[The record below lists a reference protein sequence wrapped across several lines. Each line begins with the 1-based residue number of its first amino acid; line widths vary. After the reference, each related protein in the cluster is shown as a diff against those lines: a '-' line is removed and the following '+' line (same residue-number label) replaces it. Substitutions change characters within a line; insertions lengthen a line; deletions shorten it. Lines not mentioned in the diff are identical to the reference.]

1 MSVLTY
7 NYQMEK
13 ETAIRLAGSASKLA
27 RLLGVS
33 RQSVFAWKQLPEG
46 RVWQL
51 KVLKPEWFDEIKRF

>member
-13 ETAIRLAGSASKLA
+13 ETAIRLAGNASKLA

-33 RQSVFAWKQLPEG
+33 RQSVFAWKTLPEG

-51 KVLKPEWFDEIKRF
+51 KVLRPDWFDEIKRF

>member
-51 KVLKPEWFDEIKRF
+51 KVIKPDWFDEKPRF

>member
-1 MSVLTY
+1 
-7 NYQMEK
+7 MEK

-51 KVLKPEWFDEIKRF
+51 KVLRPDWFDEIKRF

>member
-1 MSVLTY
+1 LSVLTY

-13 ETAIRLAGSASKLA
+13 KTAIRLAGSASKLA

-33 RQSVFAWKQLPEG
+33 RQSVFAWKTLPEG

-51 KVLKPEWFDEIKRF
+51 KVLRPDWFDEIKRF